1 MSEILAP
8 LISSPR
14 GADISRPSMLG
25 FQPYETFQLLIETG
39 GIDRANTLLIAACDA
54 YARRGRATPSE
65 TEQFVALAA
74 RLFPAGAPSARA
86 KAAAALGRSESLSSD
101 LEELIVANIGEDLV
115 DFLVGASRLSEAT
128 MLKVVSTNDI
138 AAAAALARRNDLT
151 NVVLARLFQL
161 NSRKVYRALA
171 TNTTIAP
178 RGPYLAALAR
188 SAQMDHQVAWSLAA
202 REDFDA
208 ALLAPAFFDLN
219 ETDRIKVIQAFAMRA
234 TPAAP
239 IKKTLEQLSVATD
252 ELTRALMKLF
262 AENRR
267 PEVTRLLHQITGL
280 DEVRCGQIAH
290 DTSGAALFVV
300 LRAFGCSAYDGLKVL
315 IHATS
320 HDEDR
325 SKALSIFS
333 RMFESVSVD
342 ATAYLMSAWRGE
354 VNLLDLGKPEYRP
367 FAETRRAAAAAQ
379 PQSAVV
385 DKTIEALARIGILKA
400 S

>member
-1 MSEILAP
+1 
-8 LISSPR
+8 
-14 GADISRPSMLG
+14 MLG

-39 GIDRANTLLIAACDA
+39 GIDRTNTLLIAACDA
-54 YARRGRATPSE
+54 YARRGRATAQE
-65 TEQFVALAA
+65 TEQFYTLAS
-74 RLFPAGAPSARA
+74 RLFPAAAPSARA
-86 KAAAALGRSESLSSD
+86 KAAGALGRSESLSPQ
-101 LEELIVANIGEDLV
+101 LEELIVANVGEDLA
-115 DFLVGASRLSEAT
+115 DFLVSAPSLSEGT
-128 MLKVVSTNDI
+128 MLKIISSEDVQS
-138 AAAAALARRNDLT
+138 AAALGRRSDLT
-151 NVVLARLFQL
+151 NIVLARLFQM
-161 NSRKVYRALA
+161 NSRKVYRSLA
-171 TNTTIAP
+171 TNTSIAP
-178 RGPYLAALAR
+178 KGPYLAALAR

-202 REDFDA
+202 RDDFDS

-219 ETDRIKVIQAFAMRA
+219 ESDRIKVIRAFSMRA
-234 TPAAP
+234 TPEAP
-239 IKKTLEQLSVATD
+239 IKRTLEQLSVATE

-267 PEVTRLLHQITGL
+267 PEVTKLFHQITGL

-320 HDEDR
+320 QDGER
-325 SKALSIFS
+325 SGSLVTFS
-333 RMFESVSVD
+333 KLFEAVSVD

-367 FAETRRAAAAAQ
+367 FTETRRSAAAAAAQ
-379 PQSAVV
+379 SPSEQVES
-385 DKTIEALARIGILKA
+385 TIAALAKIGIRRA

>member
-1 MSEILAP
+1 
-8 LISSPR
+8 
-14 GADISRPSMLG
+14 MLG

-39 GIDRANTLLIAACDA
+39 GIDRTNTLLIAACDA
-54 YARRGRATPSE
+54 YARRGKATLQE
-65 TEQFVALAA
+65 TEQFYTLAA
-74 RLFPAGAPSARA
+74 RLFPAAAPSARA
-86 KAAAALGRSESLSSD
+86 KAAAALGRSESLSPD
-101 LEELIVANIGEDLV
+101 IEGLIIANIGDDLA
-115 DFLVGASRLSEAT
+115 DFLVSAPHLSEQT
-128 MLKVVSTNDI
+128 MQKIISTEDVQS
-138 AAAAALARRNDLT
+138 AAALARRSDLT
-151 NVVLARLFQL
+151 NVVIAKLFQM

-171 TNTTIAP
+171 TNTSIAP
-178 RGPYLAALAR
+178 KGPYLAALAR
-188 SAQMDHQVAWSLAA
+188 SGQMDHQVAWSLAA

-219 ETDRIKVIQAFAMRA
+219 ESDRIKVIRAFAMRA
-234 TPAAP
+234 TPDAP
-239 IKKTLEQLSVATD
+239 IKRTLEQLSVATE

-262 AENRR
+262 SENRR

-320 HDEDR
+320 QDGER
-325 SKALSIFS
+325 SGSLSTFS
-333 RMFESVSVD
+333 KLFEAVSVD

-367 FAETRRAAAAAQ
+367 FNETRRSAAAAAAQ
-379 PQSAVV
+379 SPSEQV
-385 DKTIEALARIGILKA
+385 DRTIAALAKIGLRQA

>member
-1 MSEILAP
+1 
-8 LISSPR
+8 
-14 GADISRPSMLG
+14 MLG

-39 GIDRANTLLIAACDA
+39 GIDRTNTLLVAACDA
-54 YARRGRATPSE
+54 YARRGRATQSE
-65 TEQFVALAA
+65 TDQFYALAA
-74 RLFPAGAPSARA
+74 RLFPSAAPSARA
-86 KAAAALGRSESLSSD
+86 KAAAALGRSESLSAE
-101 LEELIVANIGEDLV
+101 LEELVVANVGEDLSE
-115 DFLVGASRLSEAT
+115 FLVSASRLSEAT
-128 MLKVVSTNDI
+128 MLKVISTNDV
-138 AAAAALARRNDLT
+138 AAAAAISRRSDLT
-151 NVVLARLFQL
+151 NVVLARLFQM

-171 TNTTIAP
+171 TNTSIAT

-202 REDFDA
+202 RDDFDA

-219 ETDRIKVIQAFAMRA
+219 ESDRIKVIRAFASRA
-234 TPAAP
+234 TPDAP
-239 IKKTLEQLSVATD
+239 IKRTLEQLSVATA

-267 PEVTRLLHQITGL
+267 PEVTKLLHQITGL

-320 HDEDR
+320 HDQDR
-325 SKALSIFS
+325 SQALSIFS
-333 RMFESVSVD
+333 KLFESVSVD

-367 FAETRRAAAAAQ
+367 FAETRRSAQAAV
-379 PQSAVV
+379 PQSDVV
-385 DKTIEALARIGILKA
+385 DKTIEALARIGIRKA

>member
-1 MSEILAP
+1 
-8 LISSPR
+8 
-14 GADISRPSMLG
+14 MLG

-39 GIDRANTLLIAACDA
+39 GIDRTNTLLIAACDA
-54 YARRGRATPSE
+54 YARRGRATPQE
-65 TEQFVALAA
+65 TEQFFSLAS
-74 RLFPAGAPSARA
+74 RLFPAAAPSARA
-86 KAAAALGRSESLSSD
+86 RAAAALGRAESLTPEI
-101 LEELIVANIGEDLV
+101 EELIVANIGDDLA
-115 DFLVGASRLSEAT
+115 DFLVSAPRLSEAT
-128 MLKVVSTNDI
+128 MLKVVSTGDVAN
-138 AAAAALARRNDLT
+138 AAALARRSDLT
-151 NVVLARLFQL
+151 NVVLARLFQM

-171 TNTTIAP
+171 TNTAVAP

-219 ETDRIKVIQAFAMRA
+219 ESDRIKVIRAFAMRA

-267 PEVTRLLHQITGL
+267 PEVTRLLNQITGL

-325 SKALSIFS
+325 SSALSTFS
-333 RMFESVSVD
+333 RLFEAVSVD

-367 FAETRRAAAAAQ
+367 FTETRRSAAAAAAQ
-379 PQSAVV
+379 KPSEHLER
-385 DKTIEALARIGILKA
+385 TIEQLKSA
-400 S
+400 GLKQAG

>member
-1 MSEILAP
+1 
-8 LISSPR
+8 
-14 GADISRPSMLG
+14 MLG

-39 GIDRANTLLIAACDA
+39 GIDRTNTLLIAACDA
-54 YARRGRATPSE
+54 YARRGRATQQE
-65 TEQFVALAA
+65 TEQFHALAA
-74 RLFPAGAPSARA
+74 RLFPSAAPSARA
-86 KAAAALGRSESLSSD
+86 KAAGALGRSESLSSE
-101 LEELIVANIGEDLV
+101 LEELIVTNIGDDLV
-115 DFLVGASRLSEAT
+115 DFLVGAPKLSEAT
-128 MLKVVSTNDI
+128 MLKVINSNDVAS
-138 AAAAALARRNDLT
+138 AAAIARRNDLT
-151 NVVLARLFQL
+151 NVVLAKLFQL

-171 TNTTIAP
+171 TNTVIAP

-202 REDFDA
+202 RDDFDA

-219 ETDRIKVIQAFAMRA
+219 ETDRIKVIRAFSLRA
-234 TPAAP
+234 TPEAP
-239 IKKTLEQLSVATD
+239 IKRTLEQLSVAND

-325 SKALSIFS
+325 SEALATFS
-333 RMFESVSVD
+333 KMFEAVSID

-367 FAETRRAAAAAQ
+367 FTETRRSAAAAAAQ
-379 PQSAVV
+379 APSEQVER
-385 DKTIEALARIGILKA
+385 TIEALAKIGLKA
-400 S
+400 G

>member
-1 MSEILAP
+1 
-8 LISSPR
+8 
-14 GADISRPSMLG
+14 MLG
-25 FQPYETFQLLIETG
+25 FQPYETFQLLLETG
-39 GIDRANTLLIAACDA
+39 GVDRTNTLLVAACDA
-54 YARRGRATPSE
+54 YARRGRATTQE
-65 TEQFVALAA
+65 TEQFFALAS
-74 RLFPAGAPSARA
+74 RLFPAAAPSARA
-86 KAAAALGRSESLSSD
+86 KAAAALGRSESLSPE
-101 LEELIVANIGEDLV
+101 LEELIVANIGEDLA
-115 DFLVGASRLSEAT
+115 DFLVSAPRLSEAT
-128 MLKVVSTNDI
+128 MLKVVSTNDV
-138 AAAAALARRNDLT
+138 ASAAALARRSDLT
-151 NVVLARLFQL
+151 NIALAKLFQL

-219 ETDRIKVIQAFAMRA
+219 ESDRIKVIRAFAMRA
-234 TPAAP
+234 TPEAP
-239 IKKTLEQLSVATD
+239 IKRTLEQLSVATD

-262 AENRR
+262 SENRR

-315 IHATS
+315 IHATAQ
-320 HDEDR
+320 DGER
-325 SKALSIFS
+325 SGALAIYSKL
-333 RMFESVSVD
+333 FEGVSVD

-367 FAETRRAAAAAQ
+367 FTETRRAAAAAAAQ
-379 PQSAVV
+379 APSEQV
-385 DKTIEALARIGILKA
+385 DRTIAALARIGLRHTG
-400 S
+400 

>member
-1 MSEILAP
+1 
-8 LISSPR
+8 
-14 GADISRPSMLG
+14 MLG

-39 GIDRANTLLIAACDA
+39 GIDRTNTLLIAACDA
-54 YARRGRATPSE
+54 YARRGRATQQE
-65 TEQFVALAA
+65 TDQFFALAA
-74 RLFPAGAPSARA
+74 RLFPAAAPSARA
-86 KAAAALGRSESLSSD
+86 KAAGALGRSESLSPE
-101 LEELIVANIGEDLV
+101 LEELVVTNIGDDLA
-115 DFLVGASRLSEAT
+115 DFLVSATRLSEAT
-128 MLKVVSTNDI
+128 MLKVVSAGDVMN
-138 AAAAALARRNDLT
+138 AAALARRGDLT
-151 NVVLARLFQL
+151 NVVLARLFQM

-178 RGPYLAALAR
+178 RGPFLAALAR

-202 REDFDA
+202 RDDFDA

-219 ETDRIKVIQAFAMRA
+219 ESDRIKVIRAFSMRA
-234 TPAAP
+234 TPEAP

-290 DTSGAALFVV
+290 DSSGAALFVV

-325 SKALSIFS
+325 SDALATFS
-333 RMFESVSVD
+333 KMFEAVSVD

-367 FAETRRAAAAAQ
+367 FAETRRSAAAAVAQ
-379 PQSAVV
+379 AGNPDVQR
-385 DKTIEALARIGILKA
+385 TIDALARIGVRQA
-400 S
+400 G

>member
-1 MSEILAP
+1 
-8 LISSPR
+8 
-14 GADISRPSMLG
+14 MLG

-39 GIDRANTLLIAACDA
+39 GIDRTNTLLIAACDA
-54 YARRGRATPSE
+54 YARRGRATQQE
-65 TEQFVALAA
+65 TDQFFALAG
-74 RLFPAGAPSARA
+74 RLFPAAAPSARA
-86 KAAAALGRSESLSSD
+86 KAAAALGRSESLSSE
-101 LEELIVANIGEDLV
+101 LEELIVTNVGDDLA
-115 DFLVGASRLSEAT
+115 DFLVSAPKLSEAT
-128 MLKVVSTNDI
+128 MLKVISSSDVPSASAI
-138 AAAAALARRNDLT
+138 ARRSDLT
-151 NVVLARLFQL
+151 NIVLAKLFQM

-171 TNTTIAP
+171 TNTMIAP

-219 ETDRIKVIQAFAMRA
+219 ESDRIKVIRAFAMRA
-234 TPAAP
+234 TPEAP

-262 AENRR
+262 TENRR

-290 DTSGAALFVV
+290 DNSGAALFVV

-320 HDEDR
+320 HDGDR
-325 SKALSIFS
+325 SSALSTFS
-333 RMFESVSVD
+333 KMFESVSVD

-367 FAETRRAAAAAQ
+367 FTETRRSAAAAAAQ
-379 PQSAVV
+379 SPSDDV
-385 DKTIEALARIGILKA
+385 DKAIEALARMGQRRA
-400 S
+400 G

>member
-1 MSEILAP
+1 MS
-8 LISSPR
+8 
-14 GADISRPSMLG
+14 G
-25 FQPYETFQLLIETG
+25 FQPYETFQSLIETG
-39 GIDRANTLLIAACDA
+39 GMDRTNTLLTAACDA
-54 YARRGRATPSE
+54 YARRGRPTQAE
-65 TEQFVALAA
+65 LEQFTALAT
-74 RLFPAGAPSARA
+74 RLFPIAAPAARA
-86 KAAAALGRSESLSSD
+86 KAAATLGRSDNLSGEIED
-101 LEELIVANIGEDLV
+101 LVIANIGEDLI
-115 DFLVGASRLSEAT
+115 DFLVSAPRLTEAT
-128 MLKVVSTNDI
+128 LLKVIGSEDI
-138 AAAAALARRNDLT
+138 ASAAAIARRSDLT
-151 NVVLARLFQL
+151 NVVLARLFQM
-161 NSRKVYRALA
+161 NSRKVYRALS
-171 TNTTIAP
+171 TNTAIAP

-219 ETDRIKVIQAFAMRA
+219 ENDRIKVIKAFSLRS

-239 IKKTLEQLSVATD
+239 IKKTLEQLSVATA

-267 PEVTRLLHQITGL
+267 PEVTKLLHQITGL

-320 HDEDR
+320 HDADR
-325 SKALSIFS
+325 SRALSTFS
-333 RMFESVSVD
+333 HLFEAVSID

-367 FAETRRAAAAAQ
+367 FAETRRA
-379 PQSAVV
+379 PQAFAPQ
-385 DKTIEALARIGILKA
+385 DAGIEQAIDALARIGIRKA